1 MDSTSP
7 QTTRTAG
14 EYTTFAPSV
23 PKFILGL
30 VMRLTLWL
38 GFAAPTSAYRRSDQT
53 PSPTLAP

>member
-14 EYTTFAPSV
+14 DQTTFAPSV

-30 VMRLTLWL
+30 VTRFTLWL
-38 GFAAPTSAYRRSDQT
+38 GLAAPAGAYRRSDQT
-53 PSPTLAP
+53 PSPTLAL

>member
-14 EYTTFAPSV
+14 DQTTFAPSV

-30 VMRLTLWL
+30 VARTTLWL
-38 GFAAPTSAYRRSDQT
+38 GHNTPHDAYRRSDQT
-53 PSPTLAP
+53 PSPALAP